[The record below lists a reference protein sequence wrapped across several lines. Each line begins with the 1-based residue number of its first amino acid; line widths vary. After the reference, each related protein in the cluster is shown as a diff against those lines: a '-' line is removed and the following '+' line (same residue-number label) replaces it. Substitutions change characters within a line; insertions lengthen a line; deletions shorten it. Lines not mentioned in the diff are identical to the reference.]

1 MTALKA
7 TGRLPV
13 MLGGAVRNL
22 FPYVWVVVQRELDS
36 LYILQLERYSPARFA
51 RWLGGNRRTLVPGWE
66 VATQIGV
73 VAAACLLAVK
83 GIPWLVAYALWL
95 AAGHLARRRQRS
107 LQVSQRLQFTS
118 RTVRV
123 SAAVFALSGVLVAG
137 AVVTAS
143 LAFPVPGLS
152 ARLVAGGIVG
162 FALAGFVAP
171 LLVWLAGSLLLPVE
185 RRIFHGYLGEADRRM
200 RRYPGRVV
208 GITGSYGKTTTKFIL
223 AHLLEGRYRT
233 FKTPDGVNTTMGIT
247 RIIREELRDDHEVFV
262 VEMAA
267 YGPGEIREVCDL
279 VHPTLGILTAVGVQ
293 HLERFGTPE
302 RIADAKYELVTRG
315 TYSATNAHIQDAIFG
330 IDSKTPLELFE
341 ARNAVRI
348 AHIALADKYAPSILS
363 KAGQQLLNA
372 ESLYRQKQNK
382 ANVVAAA
389 KEATQTAEEA
399 RVMAVKQKA
408 EDDAQAAAAAREAK
422 ARADADAEARRRA
435 EAEAARQAADEA
447 RAQAEQAKA
456 EAERM
461 KQEALAAA
469 QEAARQKE
477 EAEKAKAEA
486 VAQQQAL
493 AADAAQAHADAQKA
507 EGLRQQAE
515 REKQELRER
524 LLQQLNSILATR
536 DSARGLVAN
545 MSDVL
550 FRSGSYELAPGA
562 RERLAKVS
570 GIILAYPSL
579 HVSVEGHTDSVGG
592 DEYNQS
598 LSELRAQ
605 SVRDYFVQQGIASSS
620 IESHGYGKTQ
630 PIASNDSPEGRQQ
643 NRRVELVLS
652 GDAIGSQFDT
662 TPSGPATSAA
672 TPRQ

>member
-1 MTALKA
+1 VKNYFLVLGFLAAAALTSAQTQMTSPAAYSTPQTATATTASGGALPASPAPTVSRTIKAMHYRLQGGSTRVDFHGTDLMQRAAGEAKVDGKKTNFQIEAKFEGLEEATKFGLEYLTYVLWAISPQGRPDNLGEVTLDHHGNAQLKA
-7 TGRLPV
+7 FTDLQTFGLIVTAEPYF
-13 MLGGAVRNL
+13 AVTQ
-22 FPYVWVVVQRELDS
+22 P
-36 LYILQLERYSPARFA
+36 
-51 RWLGGNRRTLVPGWE
+51 GNM
-66 VATQIGV
+66 V
-73 VAAACLLAVK
+73 VAESSPISGAATEN
-83 GIPWLVAYALWL
+83 I
-95 AAGHLARRRQRS
+95 
-107 LQVSQRLQFTS
+107 
-118 RTVRV
+118 
-123 SAAVFALSGVLVAG
+123 
-137 AVVTAS
+137 
-143 LAFPVPGLS
+143 
-152 ARLVAGGIVG
+152 
-162 FALAGFVAP
+162 
-171 LLVWLAGSLLLPVE
+171 
-185 RRIFHGYLGEADRRM
+185 
-200 RRYPGRVV
+200 
-208 GITGSYGKTTTKFIL
+208 
-223 AHLLEGRYRT
+223 
-233 FKTPDGVNTTMGIT
+233 
-247 RIIREELRDDHEVFV
+247 
-262 VEMAA
+262 
-267 YGPGEIREVCDL
+267 
-279 VHPTLGILTAVGVQ
+279 
-293 HLERFGTPE
+293 
-302 RIADAKYELVTRG
+302 DAKYELVTRG

-348 AHIALADKYAPSILS
+348 AHIAQADKYSPSILS

-372 ESLYRQKQNK
+372 ESLYRQKQK
-382 ANVVAAA
+382 REVVEAAA

-408 EDDAQAAAAAREAK
+408 EEDAQAAAAAREAK
-422 ARADADAEARRRA
+422 ARADAEAEARRRA
-435 EAEAARQAADEA
+435 DAEAARQAAEQA
-447 RAQAEQAKA
+447 RVQAEQAKA

-486 VAQQQAL
+486 VAEQQAL
-493 AADAAQAHADAQKA
+493 AADAAQARANAEKA
-507 EGLRQQAE
+507 ESLREQAE

-605 SVRDYFVQQGIASSS
+605 AVRDYFVQQGIPSSS
-620 IESHGYGKTQ
+620 VEAHGYGKTA
-630 PIASNDSPEGRQQ
+630 PIAGNDTPEGRQQ

-652 GDAIGSQFDT
+652 GDAIGNQFDAS
-662 TPSGPATSAA
+662 SGPGTSAAA